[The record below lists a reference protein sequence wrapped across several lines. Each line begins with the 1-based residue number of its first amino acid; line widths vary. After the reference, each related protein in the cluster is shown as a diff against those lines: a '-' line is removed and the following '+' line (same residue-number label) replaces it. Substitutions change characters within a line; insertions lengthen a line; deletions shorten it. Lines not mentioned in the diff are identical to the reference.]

1 MKIKICGITKIE
13 DAILAVSLGATH
25 IGLNF
30 FPASPRYIDK
40 QKALSITNMLS
51 KLENPPIVVGVF
63 VNESEL
69 TIRQVMK
76 QVNLQLAQL
85 HGDESPDLINQLE
98 PVAFKAYRLG
108 KTTLPNNLPSFCLV
122 DAYVKGQYGGAGQTA
137 DWAKAASIARDTHI
151 FLAGGLTPENVIP
164 AIRQVQPWGVD
175 VASGIEVEPGIKD
188 PQLMRKFIS
197 NALSINKNSD

>member
-1 MKIKICGITKIE
+1 MKIKICGLTKIE

-30 FPASPRYIDK
+30 FPASPRYVDK
-40 QKALSITNMLS
+40 QTAFSITNTLS

-69 TIRQVMK
+69 KIRQAIKEVG
-76 QVNLQLAQL
+76 LQLAQL
-85 HGDESPDLINQLE
+85 HGDESPDLIDQLG

-108 KTTLPNNLPSFCLV
+108 KTTLPNNLPSLCLV

-137 DWAKAASIARDTHI
+137 DWTKAASIARDTHI

-175 VASGIEVEPGIKD
+175 VASGIEIEPGIKD

-197 NALSINKNSD
+197 NALSINKNSN

>member
-1 MKIKICGITKIE
+1 MKIKICGLTKIE

-30 FPASPRYIDK
+30 FPPSPRYVGK
-40 QKALSITNMLS
+40 QKALSIANVLS
-51 KLENPPIVVGVF
+51 ELKDPPIIVGIF
-63 VNESEL
+63 VNESEH
-69 TIRQVMK
+69 TIRQAMK
-76 QVNLQLAQL
+76 EVGLQLAQL

-108 KTTLPNNLPSFCLV
+108 KTTLPNNLPSLCLV
-122 DAYVKGQYGGAGQTA
+122 DAYVRGQYGGAGQTA